1 MNKMNLPPPFGPLRK
16 RPAMPQ
22 GGDVQQKDAVKF
34 YGESQIKG
42 KMEEE
47 EEEEENEYEEKRPKT
62 EVNTPS
68 FIPFTKTVSVQALQ
82 PSQGVDTAPSN
93 TAKIV
98 SVEKK
103 EIKSMFITPSA
114 VRTCLSRQDILKHRI
129 SKEEM
134 TQQKAFANYS
144 YGEPSCKLYLRN
156 MVKDVTTDDI
166 LKLFGCFFDNDDQA
180 KEYCLCIPLICRSL
194 EIRVMEGRMKGQA
207 FVTFPSVELAREA
220 LTTVNGYLLRD
231 KPIVVVGQVDG
242 IDM

>member
-16 RPAMPQ
+16 RPEMPSATS
-22 GGDVQQKDAVKF
+22 VKVPRKDEVKY

-42 KMEEE
+42 NQEEE
-47 EEEEENEYEEKRPKT
+47 EEDDAEYESKRPNT
-62 EVNTPS
+62 ETAPV
-68 FIPFTKTVSVQALQ
+68 FIPFTKTEV
-82 PSQGVDTAPSN
+82 PAPSPST
-93 TAKIV
+93 TAAETPAPSTVKIT
-98 SVEKK
+98 SVEK
-103 EIKSMFITPSA
+103 EDIKSMFIAPAA
-114 VRTCLSRQDILKHRI
+114 VRTCLSLQDILKHRI

-144 YGEPSCKLYLRN
+144 YGEPSTKLYLRN
-156 MVKDVTTDDI
+156 MVKDVTVDDI

-180 KEYCLCIPLICRSL
+180 KEQARFLPVMRRSL

-231 KPIVVVGQVDG
+231 KPVVVVGAIPVR
-242 IDM
+242 